1 MKLIGTVIACVIN
14 APGSWHDAHV
24 ARPIFEQLRTQAPKG
39 YYLVADS
46 AFPRGAFLVKDKI
59 KAPLKGGSVV
69 PGDHQ
74 ELTELLAFNRQLLS
88 YRQTAEWGMRTIQ
101 GSFGR
106 LRVPLPINDENAHKE
121 LLETCLRLVCLRACR
136 VGISQIRNVYM
147 PTWKASEDEEL
158 WENIS
163 EVMFGEIRRRDRVSR
178 YHLIVDN

>member
-46 AFPRGAFLVKDKI
+46 AFLCGASLVKDKI

-74 ELTELLAFNRQLLS
+74 ELTELLAFNRQ
-88 YRQTAEWGMRTIQ
+88 TAEWGMRTIQ
-101 GSFGR
+101 GSFSR
-106 LRVPLPINDENAHKE
+106 LRVPLLINDENARKE

-147 PTWKASEDEEL
+147 PTWKASEDKEL

-163 EVMFGEIRRRDRVSR
+163 EVMFGRDRVSR